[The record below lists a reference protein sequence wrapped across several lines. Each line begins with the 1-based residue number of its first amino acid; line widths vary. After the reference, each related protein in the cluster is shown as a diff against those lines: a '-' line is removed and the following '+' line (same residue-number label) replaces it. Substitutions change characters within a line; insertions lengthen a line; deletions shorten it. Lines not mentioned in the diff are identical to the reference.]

1 MPHLRPD
8 RLIELVISDSAT
20 TEEHDHLDRCPPC
33 RAELRSMRH
42 VARLVAAADDV
53 QASAAGPDRL
63 WTAIRADRRPDPPH
77 GRGSS
82 SSVA

>member
-1 MPHLRPD
+1 
-8 RLIELVISDSAT
+8 
-20 TEEHDHLDRCPPC
+20 
-33 RAELRSMRH
+33 MRH